1 MFIGMYV
8 ILKKYEVLLI
18 MMKYHD
24 KNVMKRWFLIEK
36 C

>member
-8 ILKKYEVLLI
+8 ILKKNEVLI

-24 KNVMKRWFLIEK
+24 KNVMKRLI
-36 C
+36 